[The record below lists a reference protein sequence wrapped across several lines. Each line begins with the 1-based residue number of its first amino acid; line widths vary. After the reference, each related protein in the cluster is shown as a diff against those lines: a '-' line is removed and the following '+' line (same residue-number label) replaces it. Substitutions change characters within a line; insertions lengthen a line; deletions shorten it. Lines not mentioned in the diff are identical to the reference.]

1 MASEALLE
9 FSIKAIRPDQAA
21 FDCIVIGIFE
31 DGSLTNAASVV
42 DRKSGGMI
50 RRLIKSGDI
59 NGKAA
64 SHRLLFDV
72 EGLRAKRVLVV
83 GFGKHED
90 QSERQWHLVIKTTVR
105 ALLDINIASAVAF
118 FNDFPIGQ
126 KIGWKIRTFCIA
138 AADSLYSFDQ
148 LKSAKAPKR
157 TLTNLA
163 LGTPSS
169 AVGGTLATCLNEG
182 IAISEGV
189 TLAKDLANLP
199 GNVCTPSY
207 LADQA
212 VLLGKKLAIQ
222 VEVLN
227 QAEMKNIG
235 MGALLAVA
243 RGSTEPPKFIIT
255 KHFRGG
261 KKQAPIVLIGKGI
274 TFDSGGISLKPGLGM
289 DEMKYDMCGAA
300 AVLGTMSAISKLKLK
315 LNVIGIV
322 PATENMPDGAA
333 NKPGDI
339 VHTLSGQT
347 VEVLNTDAEGR
358 LILCDALTYAARFSP
373 ATVIDIATLTGACV
387 IALGH
392 VNSGLFSNDS
402 QLAKDLIAAGNQAA
416 DPAWQMPLSDEY
428 DEDLKSNFADF
439 ANVGGRAAG
448 SITAAAFLAKFTKQY
463 KWAHL
468 DIAGTA
474 WRSGSAKGATGR
486 PISLLVQ
493 YLINQSDPRRG

>member
-1 MASEALLE
+1 ME
-9 FSIKAIRPDQAA
+9 FSIKATRPDQAP
-21 FDCIVIGIFE
+21 FDCIVIGVFE

-42 DRKSGGMI
+42 DRQSGGRI
-50 RRLIKSGDI
+50 RRLMKSGDI
-59 NGKAA
+59 SGKIA
-64 SHRLLFDV
+64 SHRMLFDID
-72 EGLRAKRVLVV
+72 GLRAKRVLVV
-83 GFGKHED
+83 GFGRRD
-90 QSERQWHLVIKTTVR
+90 NQSERQWHLVIKTAIKAV
-105 ALLDINIASAVAF
+105 LDTKIASAVAF
-118 FNDFPIGQ
+118 FTDFPIGH
-126 KIGWKIRTFCIA
+126 KLGWKIRTFCIA
-138 AADSLYSFDQ
+138 AADSLYSFDR
-148 LKSAKAPKR
+148 LKSTSAPKR
-157 TLTNLA
+157 TLTKLA
-163 LGTPSS
+163 LGLPSS
-169 AVGGTLATCLNEG
+169 TVGETLVTSLHEG

-189 TLAKDLANLP
+189 SLAKDLANLP

-207 LADQA
+207 LANQA
-212 VLLGKKLAIQ
+212 VLLGKQLGIQ

-227 QAEMKNIG
+227 QAEMKKIG
-235 MGALLAVA
+235 MGAMLAVA

-255 KHFRGG
+255 KHLRGG
-261 KKQAPIVLIGKGI
+261 KKRAPIVLIGKGI
-274 TFDSGGISLKPGLGM
+274 TFDSGGISLKPGPGM
-289 DEMKYDMCGAA
+289 DEMKFDMCGAA

-339 VHTLSGQT
+339 IHTLSGQT

-358 LILCDALTYAARFSP
+358 LILCDALTYAERFAP
-373 ATVIDIATLTGACV
+373 ETVIDVATLTGACV

-392 VNSGLFSNDS
+392 VNSGLFSNDNK
-402 QLAKDLIAAGNQAA
+402 LAQELVAAGSLSA

-448 SITAAAFLAKFTKQY
+448 SITAAAFLAKFTKKY

-486 PISLLVQ
+486 PIPLLVQ
-493 YLINQSDPRRG
+493 YLMNQTGKQRG